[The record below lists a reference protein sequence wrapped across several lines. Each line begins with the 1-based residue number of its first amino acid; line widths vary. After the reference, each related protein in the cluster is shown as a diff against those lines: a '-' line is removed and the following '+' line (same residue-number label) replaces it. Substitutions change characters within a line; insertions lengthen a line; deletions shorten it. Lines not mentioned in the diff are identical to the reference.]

1 MRGWDDDTCCF
12 FFQENGERGS
22 NQLAGLMEEIKR
34 HLGMSNSQIAS
45 ALSIYTADLSDKKV
59 SQYLSGSQSVSESKL
74 QSLARAA
81 KQLGVDGV
89 NVRDILSRGDM
100 FLPTDKN
107 ITMREDFDDGAKQ
120 IRRVEKA
127 ALDNFEL
134 ALSELLTMGW
144 SDVDIRALS
153 DFFIKKHIRPEMR
166 TEGAAIFPDLLKK
179 MLVEMN
185 EDVNSVTTVQFADT
199 DRS

>member
-1 MRGWDDDTCCF
+1 MRGRDDDTCCF

-153 DFFIKKHIRPEMR
+153 DFFIKK
-166 TEGAAIFPDLLKK
+166 L
-179 MLVEMN
+179 
-185 EDVNSVTTVQFADT
+185 
-199 DRS
+199 